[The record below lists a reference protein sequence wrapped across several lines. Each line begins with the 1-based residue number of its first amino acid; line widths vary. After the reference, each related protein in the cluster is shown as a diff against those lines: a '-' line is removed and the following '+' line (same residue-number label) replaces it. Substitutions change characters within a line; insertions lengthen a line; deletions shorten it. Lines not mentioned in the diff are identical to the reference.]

1 MAHKKKEIFWV
12 FVCVFCFLSSAA
24 AHQSRVQIS
33 GGPGREDN
41 VSTRISYGQNLKMH
55 FASSLVGHFSPEVE
69 TGGGL
74 WLTSDDTNF
83 HADITPM
90 LVYVFHTDWESVP
103 FVEGGVGGAY
113 IAHENFAGERLGSH
127 FQFRDV
133 LGMGLK
139 FGATKRYSMRLRY
152 VHYSNADL
160 ADENDGMDVFVL
172 CCGFSF

>member
-1 MAHKKKEIFWV
+1 MAHKKEKIV
-12 FVCVFCFLSSAA
+12 VVLVCVFCFLSPAA

-33 GGPGREDN
+33 GGPGWEDN
-41 VSTRISYGQNLKMH
+41 GSTRISYGQNLNMH
-55 FASSLVGHFSPEVE
+55 FGSSWVGQFSPEVE

-74 WLTSDDTNF
+74 WFTSDDTSF

-90 LVYVFHTDWESVP
+90 LTYVFHTDWESVP

-133 LGMGLK
+133 LGVGLK
-139 FGATKRYSMRLRY
+139 FGATRQYSMRLRY
-152 VHYSNADL
+152 IHYSNADL
-160 ADENDGMDVFVL
+160 ADENDGMDFFVV
-172 CCGFSF
+172 CWGFSF